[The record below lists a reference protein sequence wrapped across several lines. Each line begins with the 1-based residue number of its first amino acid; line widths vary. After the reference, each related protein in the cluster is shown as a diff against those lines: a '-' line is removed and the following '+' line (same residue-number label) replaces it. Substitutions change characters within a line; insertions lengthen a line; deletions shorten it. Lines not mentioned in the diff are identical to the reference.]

1 MEYNGERVKLTKGD
15 DAKLVDPGS
24 ALFDAL
30 KAEGWE
36 SPIVVSDAPEKRRG
50 RPPKEAIEAE
60 KEPE

>member
-1 MEYNGERVKLTKGD
+1 MEYNGERIKLTKGD
-15 DAKLVDPGS
+15 AAKLVDPGS

-36 SPIVVSDAPEKRRG
+36 SPAVDAPEKRRG
-50 RPPKEAIEAE
+50 RPPKEAVEAE